1 MEVLRLSRLCVCVLV
16 LVVAKAAANDKCPE
30 DGDGTRCPLSACAR
44 GDALPRCAFG
54 FASTVTG
61 GAGGQSNSYVVTS
74 SEDSPQSP
82 QPGSLRYG
90 LGKGNVWITF
100 SRGMKIL
107 LKDRLWIQSSTTI
120 DGRGFSVTISG
131 GQLVMRGVSNVI
143 LHNLQIN
150 APADKSENTIHVSD
164 GSNLIWMDHL
174 TFVDPTRMTGIG
186 KIISVNTASTDVT
199 ISNSILA
206 NTDFSVLL
214 GNSDEEQQDKIMR
227 VTVYR
232 NWFKDSTQR
241 MPHCRW
247 GYCHVLNNLYTNWG
261 YYAIGARVRATIK
274 SEANVFEAGPKK
286 EVTPWDRSLATTLDQ
301 TPHIESNGDL
311 LLNGATFHQFLK
323 TAPASASPAHK
334 VKPPPV
340 LPPQQLSSLLKRCAG
355 ALNPSQARACL
366 LP

>member
-1 MEVLRLSRLCVCVLV
+1 MSRLCVCVLV
-16 LVVAKAAANDKCPE
+16 LIFSGAAANDKCPE

-44 GDALPRCAFG
+44 GNALPRCAFG
-54 FASTVTG
+54 FASTVK
-61 GAGGQSNSYVVTS
+61 GGQSKSYVVTS

-100 SRGMKIL
+100 SRSMKIL
-107 LKDRLWIQSSTTI
+107 LKDKLLIPSSTTI
-120 DGRGFSVTISG
+120 DGRGFTVTIG
-131 GQLVMRGVSNVI
+131 GAQLALPGVANVI
-143 LHNLQIN
+143 LHNLQID

-164 GSNLIWMDHL
+164 GSTLIWMDHL

-206 NTDFSVLL
+206 NTNFSVLL
-214 GNSDEEQQDKIMR
+214 GNSDDEQRDKSMR
-227 VTVYR
+227 FTVYR

-261 YYAIGARVRATIK
+261 YYAIGARTHATIQ
-274 SEANVFEAGPKK
+274 SEANVFQAGSKK
-286 EVTPWDRSLATTLDQ
+286 EITPWDHSLARTLDQ
-301 TPHIESNGDL
+301 TPHIESKGDL
-311 LLNGATFHQFLK
+311 LFNGATFHQFLK
-323 TAPASASPAHK
+323 TAAASVSPSRK

-340 LPPQQLSSLLKRCAG
+340 LPPQQLSSLLRRCAG